1 MNIFFN
7 FLYKQRNYVF
17 YWLFCCALMVLSMV
31 VIGGITRLT
40 NSGLSTVEWK
50 PITGIIPPLSESDWN
65 IEFSKYQASPEFNLI
80 NNTMDLQAFKAIFWL
95 EFLHRFAG
103 RLMGLAFF
111 IPAAFFWY
119 YKKLMSSTK
128 KAVILMSLL
137 YFSQGFMGWYMVK
150 SGLAGDPYVSHFRLT
165 LHLLLALA
173 IFAVSLNEGLR
184 LYYSSHYKEKLDPL
198 NHVCLALTIIQIA
211 LGGLV
216 AGLDAGLVYPTFP
229 LMGEHIY
236 PEEIFT
242 ENLFN
247 SLSNPVLAQF
257 FHRINACILSL
268 LVFYIGIK
276 ELNNKN
282 YNSAL
287 ILTLLIIFQF
297 ALGIFTL
304 IFQVP
309 VFLASM
315 HQLFAFILFGFLIII
330 SRKIQTK

>member
-1 MNIFFN
+1 M
-7 FLYKQRNYVF
+7 
-17 YWLFCCALMVLSMV
+17 ALCMVI
-31 VIGGITRLT
+31 IGGITRLT
-40 NSGLSTVEWK
+40 NSGLSIVEWK

-65 IEFSKYQASPEFNLI
+65 IEFSKYQTSPEYKLI
-80 NNTMDLQAFKAIFWL
+80 NNKMDLLSFKAIFWL
-95 EFLHRFAG
+95 EFIHRFAG

-111 IPAAFFWY
+111 IPAAFFWR
-119 YKKLMSSTK
+119 YKKLFPHTK
-128 KAVILMSLL
+128 KTVILMSAL
-137 YFSQGFMGWYMVK
+137 YFAQGFMGWYMVK
-150 SGLAGDPYVSHFRLT
+150 SGLAKDPYVSHFRLT

-173 IFAVSLNEGLR
+173 IFAISLNEGLR
-184 LYYSSHYKEKLDPL
+184 LYYSSHYKEKLAPL
-198 NHVCLALTIIQIA
+198 NYACLTLTVIQIA

-229 LMGEHIY
+229 LMGENIY

-247 SLSNPVLAQF
+247 SLSNAALVQF

-268 LVFYIGIK
+268 LVFYLGIK

-304 IFQVP
+304 VFQVP